1 MLLQLLVRQR
11 VHFAERLVEPLLE
24 LFARAEDLGKKE
36 VKERPELC
44 QIVLKWSASEQDSMS
59 RDVLLAQG
67 LSELGL
73 GVLHAMTFVDDD
85 VLPLDLAQGRLVVQD
100 ILVRGQYDVELLVFE
115 MLGEDGSF
123 VFLALISDDPD

>member
-1 MLLQLLVRQR
+1 LLLQLLVRQR
-11 VHFAERLVEPLLE
+11 VHLAERLVEPLLE
-24 LFARAEDLGKKE
+24 LFARAEDLGEKE

-44 QIVLKWSASEQDSMS
+44 QIVLKRSAGEQDSMS
-59 RDVLLAQG
+59 RYVLLAQG

-73 GVLHAMTFVDDD
+73 GVFHAMTFVDDD

>member
-1 MLLQLLVRQR
+1 
-11 VHFAERLVEPLLE
+11 
-24 LFARAEDLGKKE
+24 
-36 VKERPELC
+36 
-44 QIVLKWSASEQDSMS
+44 MS

-67 LSELGL
+67 LSELRL
-73 GVLHAMTFVDDD
+73 GVFHAMTFVNDD

-123 VFLALISDDPD
+123 VFLALIGDDPD